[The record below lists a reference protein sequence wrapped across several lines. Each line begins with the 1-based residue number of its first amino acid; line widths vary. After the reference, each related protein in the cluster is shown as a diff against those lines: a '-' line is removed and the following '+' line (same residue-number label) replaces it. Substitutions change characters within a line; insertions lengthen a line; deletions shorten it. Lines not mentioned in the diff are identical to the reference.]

1 MGESIERFPLF
12 PLDLVMLPGEVVP
25 LHIFEQRYRTMIAE
39 CLESESEF
47 GIVWLGG
54 EVLHDV
60 GCTVE
65 ITQVIEETDDGRMN
79 ILVKGVLPFRLRRR
93 VDDMD
98 YPAGDIVLLD
108 EEDPPDEV
116 GAVDDREAA
125 AAARRGYADLV
136 ERVTDSRPGEDDL
149 SELDAYGMASTIAFE
164 NDAKQELLELR
175 SESERLSRLATLCVR
190 ALERYDYAERASE
203 RASSNGRVH
212 H

>member
-1 MGESIERFPLF
+1 MAESIERFPLF
-12 PLDLVMLPGEVVP
+12 PLDLVLLPGEVAP
-25 LHIFEQRYRTMIAE
+25 LHIFEQRYRTMVAE

-47 GIVWLGG
+47 GVLWRGD

-65 ITQVIEETDDGRMN
+65 ITQVMEKLDDGRMN
-79 ILVKGVLPFRLRRR
+79 ILVQGVRPFRLERQI
-93 VDDMD
+93 DDLE

-108 EEDPPDEV
+108 EEQPGEET
-116 GAVDDREAA
+116 EAGG
-125 AAARRGYADLV
+125 AARSGYADLV
-136 ERVTDSRPGEDDL
+136 ERVTDERPAEEDL
-149 SELDAYGMASTIAFE
+149 TGLDAYKMASTIAFE

-175 SESERLSRLATLCVR
+175 SESERLARLAELCAAAV
-190 ALERYDYAERASE
+190 ERYDYADKASD

>member
-1 MGESIERFPLF
+1 MGESIQRFPLF
-12 PLDLVMLPGEVVP
+12 PLDLVLLPGEVAP
-25 LHIFEQRYRTMIAE
+25 LHIFERRYRTMVGE

-47 GIVWLGG
+47 GIVWLGD

-65 ITQVIEETDDGRMN
+65 ITKVMEEMDDGRMN
-79 ILVKGVLPFRLRRR
+79 ILVQGVRPFRLERR

-98 YPAGDIVLLD
+98 YPAGDVLLLD
-108 EEDPPDEV
+108 EEESRDDP
-116 GAVDDREAA
+116 GAS

-136 ERVTDSRPGEDDL
+136 ERVTDSRPDEDDL
-149 SELDAYGMASTIAFE
+149 AGLDAYGMASTIAFE

-190 ALERYDYAERASE
+190 ALERYDYAEQAAE
-203 RASSNGRVH
+203 RARSNGKVH

>member
-1 MGESIERFPLF
+1 MGESIQRFPLF

-25 LHIFEQRYRTMIAE
+25 LHIFEQRYRTMVGE

-47 GIVWLGG
+47 GIVWLGD

-65 ITQVIEETDDGRMN
+65 ITKVMEEMDDGRMN
-79 ILVKGVLPFRLRRR
+79 ILVQGVRPFRLERR

-98 YPAGDIVLLD
+98 YPAGDVLLLD
-108 EEDPPDEV
+108 EEESADDP
-116 GAVDDREAA
+116 EAS

-136 ERVTDSRPGEDDL
+136 ERVTDSRPDEDDL
-149 SELDAYGMASTIAFE
+149 AGLDAYGMASTIAFE

-190 ALERYDYAERASE
+190 ALERYDYAEQASE
-203 RASSNGRVH
+203 RARSNGKVH

>member
-25 LHIFEQRYRTMIAE
+25 LHIFEQRYRTMIGE

-108 EEDPPDEV
+108 EEDPTDEE

>member
-1 MGESIERFPLF
+1 MAESIERFPLF
-12 PLDLVMLPGEVVP
+12 PLDLVLLPGEVAP
-25 LHIFEQRYRTMIAE
+25 LHIFEERYRTMVAE
-39 CLESESEF
+39 CLESKSEF
-47 GIVWLGG
+47 GIVWLGD

-65 ITQVIEETDDGRMN
+65 ITEVMEKMDDGRMN
-79 ILVKGVLPFRLRRR
+79 ILVQGVRPFRLQQR

-108 EEDPPDEV
+108 EEESEDDP
-116 GAVDDREAA
+116 EAG
-125 AAARRGYADLV
+125 AAARRGYAGLV
-136 ERVTDSRPGEDDL
+136 ERVTDSRPAEDDL
-149 SELDAYGMASTIAFE
+149 ADLDAYAMASTIAFD

-190 ALERYDYAERASE
+190 ALERYDYAEQASE
-203 RASSNGRVH
+203 RASSNGKVH

>member
-1 MGESIERFPLF
+1 MGESIQRFPLF
-12 PLDLVMLPGEVVP
+12 PLDLVLLPGEVAP
-25 LHIFEQRYRTMIAE
+25 LHIFERRYRTMVGE

-47 GIVWLGG
+47 GIVWLGD

-65 ITQVIEETDDGRMN
+65 ITKVMEEMDDGRMN
-79 ILVKGVLPFRLRRR
+79 ILVQGVRPFRLERR

-98 YPAGDIVLLD
+98 YPAGDVLLLD
-108 EEDPPDEV
+108 EEESGDDP
-116 GAVDDREAA
+116 GAS

-136 ERVTDSRPGEDDL
+136 ERVTDSRPDEDDL
-149 SELDAYGMASTIAFE
+149 AGLDAYGMASTIAFE
-164 NDAKQELLELR
+164 NYAKQELLELR

-190 ALERYDYAERASE
+190 ALERYDYAEQAAE
-203 RASSNGRVH
+203 RARSNGKVH

>member
-1 MGESIERFPLF
+1 MGETIERFPLF
-12 PLDLVMLPGEVVP
+12 PLGLVMLPGEVVP
-25 LHIFEQRYRTMIAE
+25 LHVFEQRYRTMIGE
-39 CLESESEF
+39 CLESQSEF
-47 GIVWLGG
+47 GIVWLGD

-65 ITQVIEETDDGRMN
+65 ITKVMEEMDDGRMN
-79 ILVKGVLPFRLRRR
+79 ILVQGVLPFRLKRR

-98 YPAGDIVLLD
+98 YPAGDVVLLD
-108 EEDPPDEV
+108 EEEP
-116 GAVDDREAA
+116 ADDQEAA

-136 ERVTDSRPGEDDL
+136 ERVTDSRPDEDDL
-149 SELDAYGMASTIAFE
+149 ADLDAYRMASTIAFE

-190 ALERYDYAERASE
+190 ALERYDYAEQASE
-203 RASSNGRVH
+203 RARSNGKVH

>member
-1 MGESIERFPLF
+1 MGDSIERFPLF

-39 CLESESEF
+39 CLESGSEF
-47 GIVWLGG
+47 GIVWLGD
-54 EVLHDV
+54 EVLHEV

-65 ITQVIEETDDGRMN
+65 VTKVMEEMDDGRMN
-79 ILVKGVLPFRLRRR
+79 ILVEGVRPFRLQRR

-98 YPAGDIVLLD
+98 YPAGDILLLD
-108 EEDPPDEV
+108 EEES
-116 GAVDDREAA
+116 VDDPDAA

-136 ERVTDSRPGEDDL
+136 ERVTDSRPTEDDL
-149 SELDAYGMASTIAFE
+149 AELDAYGMASTIAFE

-175 SESERLSRLATLCVR
+175 SESERLRRLTTLCVR
-190 ALERYDYAERASE
+190 ALERYDYAEQAAE
-203 RASSNGRVH
+203 RARSNGKVH

>member
-12 PLDLVMLPGEVVP
+12 PLGLVLLPGEVVP

-47 GIVWLGG
+47 GIVWLGD

-60 GCTVE
+60 GCTAE
-65 ITQVIEETDDGRMN
+65 ITQVMEEMDDGRMN
-79 ILVKGVLPFRLRRR
+79 IIVQGVTPFRLERR

-98 YPAGDIVLLD
+98 YPAGDVVLLD
-108 EEDPPDEV
+108 EEEFAD
-116 GAVDDREAA
+116 GGEAST
-125 AAARRGYADLV
+125 AARLGYADLV
-136 ERVTDSRPGEDDL
+136 ERVTDSRPAESDL
-149 SELDAYGMASTIAFE
+149 AELDAYGMASTIAFE

-190 ALERYDYAERASE
+190 ALERYDYAEQAAE
-203 RASSNGRVH
+203 RARSNGKVH